1 MSLVIDISVSRIDYL
16 LTVQARRLDDRTE
29 GRDVYTYAVSVHGSL
44 AGTSIAE
51 LPTTI
56 GFVEHAHSHGALD
69 LTLKALDLAQAW
81 IDKEGIDT

>member
-16 LTVQARRLDDRTE
+16 LTVQARRLDDITD
-29 GRDVYTYAVSVHGSL
+29 GRDVYTYAVTAHGSL

-56 GFVEHAHSHGALD
+56 GTVEHAHSHGALD
-69 LTLKALDLAQAW
+69 LTRKALDLAQAW
-81 IDKEGIDT
+81 ITKEGLTT